1 MTLFKQLFLGASAA
15 FFLVLGAMEGVYV
28 QNAHKYLQ
36 EQLSSHAQDAATSLG
51 LVLPASLADN
61 DLVRVEVTVNALF
74 DRGYYQSIR
83 VVNTKGETLV
93 LKTLDAAPAGVP
105 QWFVDLLP
113 LETPIAESLISKGW
127 NQMGRVVV
135 SSHPNFAYKQLWST
149 LIEATLG
156 LALLYL
162 LALFALHSFLSRILR
177 PLHEIET
184 VAHAISKRDFQ
195 VVKTA
200 VGARELRS
208 VVAAI
213 NSMSQKLQAMIE
225 YEVRQATRFRDE
237 SNKDALTGLD
247 NRRGFERQV
256 QALLEGGGDLSS
268 GVLFL
273 LQVDNFQHFN
283 ASRGFHEGDALLKMV
298 AEVLVGIWPEQ
309 NLLRARINGAAY
321 AVMAFNISRTDA
333 ARLGDELCAALVGA
347 TEARLGKSELSF
359 GCGGVYFPG
368 SKLSLNVLMAECD
381 MAMLQSQA
389 GGSSVSVLTDFAYD
403 EEEEGRGSQF
413 WRQLILDALQA
424 ERVALFA
431 QPVMGV
437 AGGERLQIEVV
448 GRLKNAEGELVSA
461 GQFIPMANRH
471 RLTAA
476 IDLMILKRLFSWLS
490 SGKNGDVEVAINLS
504 IHSIHD
510 AALLEWLGRT
520 MRANPALSRRLVF
533 EFTEFG
539 LAQDRP
545 AVERFV
551 AQMRALGAEFAVDN
565 FGLHRTAF
573 EYLQRMKPRYVKL
586 SPSYI
591 RGLHN
596 NQESQ
601 FFISS
606 VVKITHPLEVRVV
619 ALGVEDAGVL
629 EVLRQL
635 GVDGYQGYVSGELEE
650 LRAS

>member
-1 MTLFKQLFLGASAA
+1 MTLFKQLFLGASVA

-113 LETPIAESLISKGW
+113 LETPTAESLISKGW
-127 NQMGRVVV
+127 SQMGRVVV
-135 SSHPNFAYKQLWST
+135 SSHPNFAYKQLWNT
-149 LIEATLG
+149 LLEATLG

-162 LALFALHSFLSRILR
+162 LALFALHGFLSRILR

-184 VAHAISKRDFQ
+184 VAHAISQRDFQ

-213 NSMSQKLQAMIE
+213 NSMSRKLQAMIE

-256 QALLEGGGDLSS
+256 QALLEGGADLSS

-273 LQVDNFQHFN
+273 LQIDNFQRFN
-283 ASRGFHEGDALLKMV
+283 SSRGFHQGDALLKMA
-298 AEVLVGIWPEQ
+298 AEVLAGIWPEQ
-309 NLLRARINGAAY
+309 NLLRARINGATY
-321 AVMAFNISRTDA
+321 AVMAFNIPRTEA
-333 ARLGDELCAALVGA
+333 ARLGDEICAALVAA

-359 GCGGVYFPG
+359 GCGGVYFSG

-389 GGSSVSVLTDFAYD
+389 GGNSVSVLADFAYD

-413 WRQLILDALQA
+413 WRQLILDALRD
-424 ERVALFA
+424 ERIALFG
-431 QPVMGV
+431 QPVMDV
-437 AGGERLQIEVV
+437 GGGKLQLEVV
-448 GRLKNAEGELVSA
+448 GRLKNAEGELIPA

-476 IDLMILKRLFSWLS
+476 IDLMILKRLFDWLS
-490 SGKNGDVEVAINLS
+490 SGKAGDVEVAINLS

-510 AALLEWLGRT
+510 AGLLEWLGQA

-545 AVERFV
+545 AVELFV
-551 AQMRALGAEFAVDN
+551 AEMRRLGAEFAVDN

-606 VVKITHPLEVRVV
+606 VVKITHPLEIRVV
-619 ALGVEDAGVL
+619 ALGIEDAGVL

-635 GVDGYQGYVSGELEE
+635 GVDGYQGYVSGEPEE
-650 LRAS
+650 LQAS